1 MKTTIELLR
10 DAARTTPR
18 SQLDAAAVEVANR
31 RGAPVDAC
39 KRFVA
44 LESRM
49 DSRDGLPTAAELA
62 EVPDLTREINI
73 GTFAQM
79 FSEWSILADFNREV
93 GTNYA
98 TATDLARDVL
108 DGTAAAEVLDDADV
122 RSVMHI
128 FRGGE

>member
-18 SQLDAAAVEVANR
+18 SQLDAAAVEIANR

-49 DSRDGLPTAAELA
+49 DSREGLPTAAELA
-62 EVPDLTREINI
+62 EIPVLAREIAT
-73 GTFAQM
+73 GAGRKAFED
-79 FSEWSILADFNREV
+79 FSKNHPLPSARNRHTWE
-93 GTNYA
+93 T
-98 TATDLARDVL
+98 LPEEARQ
-108 DGTAAAEVLDDADV
+108 GWIAA
-122 RSVMHI
+122 
-128 FRGGE
+128 G